1 VLPTNH
7 TPLTIYRYD
16 ALDRL
21 ASLSLSANNV
31 VRHFYQKSR
40 LAIRI
45 EGSIR
50 YRTLQTNEHMLAQY
64 RLENGAS
71 ECALLATDQQGS
83 VIADLLQK
91 VSYAPYGVR
100 HPAANPENLPGFN
113 GQPIDKVT
121 GYYLLGNGYRAFNPV
136 LMRFNSP
143 DSLGPFEKAGLNA
156 YAYCK
161 GDPINS
167 FDPDGHLSFRSAGLV
182 IKAMGRL
189 NVKKVVSQTANAP
202 SLLQRSFKS
211 FSGNT
216 LRELQNTDYRA
227 VITQVNERVGADHA
241 AEFLSKA
248 KGSWAE
254 RTGQAFSGQ
263 GRGFL
268 PREALPFEAHH
279 RNFESTLGIIKHLRP
294 KKQERILISQ
304 LADMRTYRN
313 RPTGSYDSAIYD
325 LDKDALEQLVQGMTI
340 FRRETAAAS
349 QRYHVEAMNAI
360 RDI

>member
-1 VLPTNH
+1 MLLPT
-7 TPLTIYRYD
+7 LAIYRYD
-16 ALDRL
+16 ALDRM
-21 ASLSLSANNV
+21 ANLSLSANNV

-40 LAIRI
+40 LATRI

-50 YRTLQTNEHMLAQY
+50 YMGLHTNEHMLAQY

-91 VSYAPYGVR
+91 VSYTPYGVR
-100 HPAANPENLPGFN
+100 HPAANPKSLPGFN
-113 GQPIDKVT
+113 RQPVDKVT

-156 YAYCK
+156 YAYCE

-167 FDPDGHLSFRSAGLV
+167 VDPDGHLPFRSAAL
-182 IKAMGRL
+182 ARRL
-189 NVKKVVSQTANAP
+189 NVKKVVQQTANVP
-202 SLLQRSFKS
+202 SLLQRSLKL
-211 FSGNT
+211 FSGNA
-216 LRELQNTDYRA
+216 LRELQNTPYRK
-227 VITQVNERVGADHA
+227 VITQINERSGAHHLTD
-241 AEFLSKA
+241 FLSRA

-254 RTGQAFSGQ
+254 RTDQAFSGQ

-268 PREALPFEAHH
+268 PRTALPFEAHL
-279 RNFESTLGIIKHLRP
+279 RNFEPTLGVIKHLQP
-294 KKQERILISQ
+294 HNKERVLIGQ
-304 LADMRTYRN
+304 LADMRTFRN
-313 RPTGSYDSAIYD
+313 RPTGSYDSEIYD
-325 LDKDALEQLVQGMTI
+325 LDTRALEQLVQDMTI
-340 FRRETAAAS
+340 LRKEKAAAL
-349 QRYHVEAMNAI
+349 QRHHVEAVKAI